1 MIPLLEKASHSKLT
15 TSQKILL
22 DYIQENPKRFIH
34 QNLQDICDSL
44 YISNAT
50 IVRFCQQLGFR
61 GFNEFKFELR
71 KQLNEQHENKLSE
84 ENLFEEQFSA
94 FKDYIDMIPFE
105 QIEKIY
111 QMLHSHSTIYI
122 YGTDMSSISANY
134 LFSILSS
141 LDYPCIYVDWRH
153 LLRGIAE
160 YTDHDTLMIMITSHG
175 ATERY
180 EDILLTLKA
189 NHTEIIFIT
198 DEENN
203 SLKQLSNV
211 YINTNEQGKM
221 MHNVDYSYKLK
232 SLIIV
237 QTLIEMIYYR
247 TDNRQQ

>member
-50 IVRFCQQLGFR
+50 IVRFCQQLGFC

-160 YTDHDTLMIMITSHG
+160 NTDTDTLFILMLFQG
-175 ATERY
+175 NVERY
-180 EDILLTLKA
+180 QEILLRLK
-189 NHTEIIFIT
+189 
-198 DEENN
+198 ENN
-203 SLKQLSNV
+203 TEVVIISDAANDTIRSLSTV
-211 YINTNEQGKM
+211 FINTNEPSI
-221 MHNVDYSYKLK
+221 NVNSVDFNFKINT
-232 SLIIV
+232 LILV
-237 QTLIEMIYYR
+237 QTLIDMIYSR
-247 TDNRQQ
+247 TEHRQQ